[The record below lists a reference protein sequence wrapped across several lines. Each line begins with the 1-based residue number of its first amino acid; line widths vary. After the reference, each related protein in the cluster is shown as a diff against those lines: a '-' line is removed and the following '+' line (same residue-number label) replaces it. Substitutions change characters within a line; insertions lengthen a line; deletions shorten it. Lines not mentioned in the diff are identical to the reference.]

1 MKFKK
6 PKFWDLKKPNF
17 LSFLLL
23 PFTIPIKLNN
33 FFLNRKSKAKIEK
46 IKTICVGNIYVG
58 GTGKTPITIELY
70 NILKELKLRVCVGKK
85 FYPKHSDESMLL
97 QKKTELICLENRKN
111 IIRAA
116 IDKNYDFLIFDDGLQ
131 DKSIS
136 YNLEIVCFDTQSWI
150 GNGNLL
156 PAGPLREKISS
167 IKKYD
172 AIFLKSSKDQHIY
185 IKDIIKKINPKI
197 KIFETSYEISNI
209 ENFNLS
215 DNYLIFSGIGNPKSF
230 KKMLIENEFNIVD
243 EIIFPDH
250 YDYKK
255 RDINLIK
262 LRAKKLNA
270 KIITTEKDFLK
281 TSLIENND
289 IEVIKINLKLKNRK
303 ELINF
308 LNTNIHE

>member
-58 GTGKTPITIELY
+58 GTGKTPTTIELY